1 MKYGNLI
8 ILLCFIYMVKF
19 YLNNRKKYRL
29 FVGVIFLDFIVIY
42 VINVDVYKMFGFY
55 LSYFLNIRI

>member
-1 MKYGNLI
+1 
-8 ILLCFIYMVKF
+8 MVKF

-42 VINVDVYKMFGFY
+42 VINVDVYKMFGLFFEY
-55 LSYFLNIRI
+55 KNMRMFDVCKLLV